1 MSMKKKMKLVKK
13 NLIETTNQVMDNNRK
28 SKRAFLFF
36 FASVAMLLSLM
47 VIVFSPTTTVRQID
61 MKKSLSSAY
70 LNNQVNNLIAKTT
83 NTEVVRMLPYD
94 FSAPKN
100 PPDKSNYYKV
110 GEKSCYKDSTIEVTC
125 WKEVGKKNRAEVC
138 FAEVK
143 IKHPSQFRRQW
154 ANGDYNSSKYQY
166 PTNIFAL
173 SNGVIGMSSDFYKF
187 RKFGVIV
194 QYGNVICDKRSPT
207 SRQKYL
213 DVLVIDYNGDF
224 KIWKDKELSDYIK
237 ENGADDIMLSFTFGP
252 ALIENGVPYDPKIEE
267 HYPLG
272 EPTIMRSGRCAIAQL
287 GPLHYLLCTY
297 GKPGL
302 HRPDFP
308 EILAEKG
315 CITAYN
321 LDGGQSGTLIFN
333 GEVYNKI
340 AYKGSQ
346 RPMSDVLYFASA
358 EQG

>member
-1 MSMKKKMKLVKK
+1 MKKKIKTVKK
-13 NLIETTNQVMDNNRK
+13 NLIETANQVINNNRRSRK
-28 SKRAFLFF
+28 AFLFF
-36 FASVAMLLSLM
+36 FTSFVMLLSLV
-47 VIVFSPTTTVRQID
+47 VIAFSPTTTVKQFD
-61 MKKSLSSAY
+61 MTKNLSSAY
-70 LNNQVNNLIAKTT
+70 LNNQVNNYIAKAT
-83 NTEVVRMLPYD
+83 NTEVIRMLPYD

-100 PPDKSNYYKV
+100 PPNKNNYYTEGK
-110 GEKSCYKDSTIEVTC
+110 KSCYKDSTIEVTC
-125 WKEVGKKNRAEVC
+125 WKETDKINLAEIC
-138 FAEVK
+138 FAEIK

-187 RKFGVIV
+187 RKYGVIV
-194 QYGNVICDKRSPT
+194 QYGTVICDKRSPLT
-207 SRQKYL
+207 RQRYL

-224 KIWKDKELSDYIK
+224 KIWKDKELSNYIK

-252 ALIENGVPYDPKIEE
+252 ALIVDGVPYDPKIEE

-272 EPTIMRSGRCAIAQL
+272 EHDMHSGRAAIAQL
-287 GPLHYLLCTY
+287 GPLHYLLCTF
-297 GKPGL
+297 GNPGL

-308 EILAEKG
+308 KILAEKG

-333 GEVYNKI
+333 GGVYNKI
-340 AYKGSQ
+340 AYKGAQ

-358 EQG
+358 E

>member
-1 MSMKKKMKLVKK
+1 MKKKIKTVKK
-13 NLIETTNQVMDNNRK
+13 NLIETTNQVINNNRRSRK
-28 SKRAFLFF
+28 AFLFF
-36 FASVAMLLSLM
+36 FTSFVMLLSLV
-47 VIVFSPTTTVRQID
+47 VIAFSPTTTVKQFD
-61 MKKSLSSAY
+61 MTKNLSSAY
-70 LNNQVNNLIAKTT
+70 LNNQVNNYIAKAT
-83 NTEVVRMLPYD
+83 NTEVIRMLPYD

-100 PPDKSNYYKV
+100 PPNKNNYYTEGK
-110 GEKSCYKDSTIEVTC
+110 KSCYKDSTIEVTC
-125 WKEVGKKNRAEVC
+125 WKETDKINLAEIC
-138 FAEVK
+138 FAEIK

-187 RKFGVIV
+187 RK
-194 QYGNVICDKRSPT
+194 
-207 SRQKYL
+207 YL

-224 KIWKDKELSDYIK
+224 KIWKDKELSNYIK

-252 ALIENGVPYDPKIEE
+252 ALIVDGVPYDPKIEE

-272 EPTIMRSGRCAIAQL
+272 EHDMHSGRAAIAQL
-287 GPLHYLLCTY
+287 GPLHYLLCTF
-297 GKPGL
+297 GNPGL

-308 EILAEKG
+308 KILAEKG

-333 GEVYNKI
+333 GGVYNKI
-340 AYKGSQ
+340 AYKGAQ

-358 EQG
+358 E